1 MISSSFGHTLQG
13 TPTIARNS
21 AVSHGFRY
29 ETDIRNAETTL
40 SVEITV
46 KYHIVCF
53 FFFLTLPKTC
63 ILKSDLL
70 ERLTEN
76 LESSAIFHN
85 RSFEFPVGDES
96 RTSRI
101 RAQKMLCSK

>member
-46 KYHIVCF
+46 EYHIACF
-53 FFFLTLPKTC
+53 LDFF
-63 ILKSDLL
+63 
-70 ERLTEN
+70 
-76 LESSAIFHN
+76 
-85 RSFEFPVGDES
+85 
-96 RTSRI
+96 
-101 RAQKMLCSK
+101 